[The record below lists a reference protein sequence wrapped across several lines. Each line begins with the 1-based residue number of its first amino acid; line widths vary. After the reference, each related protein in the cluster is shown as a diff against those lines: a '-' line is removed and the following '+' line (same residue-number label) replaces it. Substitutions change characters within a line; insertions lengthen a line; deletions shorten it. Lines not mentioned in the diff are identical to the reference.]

1 LYKNKIKRGIA
12 MKDFPL
18 SDLNPAQQEA
28 VVYCEGPLLVLAGAG
43 SGKTRVITYK
53 FAYLTR
59 EQGLP
64 QSSIF
69 TVTFTNKA
77 AEEMKERIGRM
88 CNGHCKNMWIG
99 TFHSLCLRI
108 LRNHIDK
115 IGYKRDFIIYDE
127 DDQATLIKRI
137 LKDLNMHE
145 ALCKCLASKISNLK
159 SNLITPEDYVSSIEG
174 YEFEERLGRIYMKYQ
189 KELKKY
195 NALDFDDLILCV
207 IDLFREREE
216 LLKKYS
222 EQFRYI
228 LVDEFQDTN
237 KSQYVLLQLLSK
249 HHKKICAVGDDDQ
262 SIYKFRGA
270 NVYNILEFEKDF
282 PGTKVVKL
290 EQNYRSTKNII
301 LASTAMISKNP
312 MRKSK
317 TLWTER
323 DWGEKIFYCQ
333 LSNEEEEAKYIAKS
347 IKELYLK
354 GDYEYRDF
362 AILYRLTLQARA
374 LEEALR
380 IEGIPYQVISGVSF
394 YHRKEIK
401 DVIAYMRFILNN
413 EDNLS
418 LLRII
423 NTPPRGIGISAI
435 TKIEQEAKK
444 NMSSYYDAIK
454 LIIKDE
460 NASEILKEKLS
471 AFVELIEELSNKEY
485 KTASLM
491 IKDILNSTGY
501 LEEIEE
507 DRIQNVLE
515 LLSSA
520 ENIPVKE
527 FLDKVSLIS
536 NVDIWENKKNYV
548 SLLTLHSAK
557 GLEFPVVF
565 IAGCEE
571 GILPYFKAK
580 EDLLEMQEERRL
592 FYVGMTRAKN
602 ILFLTSASNRKLYS
616 KIQKQEPSSFIKD
629 IPVDYCTCIR
639 KDYST
644 FVTENKAT
652 EKPKIKTPFVIGCKV
667 KHPTWGIGVVRD
679 CYGEGEDLKVIVNF
693 PGIGVKKLAT
703 KIVNLERV

>member
-520 ENIPVKE
+520 EDIPVKE